1 MVSIENAIKR
11 AQKETLKTSQ
21 LSNKE
26 LYRAGD
32 IKRRDLA
39 KKIVKERGYI
49 IGSYADIKRLYGVR
63 VFGIKMCPSLFLNS
77 DIYIFCLRSNILL
90 GRNTNKKV
98 ITLTPEYRFG
108 K

>member
-11 AQKETLKTSQ
+11 AKKETLETSQ

-49 IGSYADIKRLYGVR
+49 IGTYAEIKRLYGSR
-63 VFGIKMCPSLFLNS
+63 VFGLKMCPSLFLNS
-77 DIYIFCLRSNILL
+77 DVYIFSMRSQILL
-90 GRNTNKKV
+90 GKNSNKKEV
-98 ITLTPEYRFG
+98 NLIPEYRFE